1 MQFSPVFVSALYTPL
16 EQFDNVSWLRHRVA
30 ERVEPYAL
38 SLLPTEFDPVALVSA
53 STLTSRLPFGAGT
66 GLITILLVLAA
77 IVRFLPTGTIAGTT
91 GKTTLTGIIAA
102 YLPGVSHTVL
112 AAVLLLATGG
122 FVTI

>member
-1 MQFSPVFVSALYTPL
+1 MV
-16 EQFDNVSWLRHRVA
+16 
-30 ERVEPYAL
+30 ERVEPYAF

-66 GLITILLVLAA
+66 GLITILLVLAT
-77 IVRFLPTGTIAGTT
+77 IVRFVPAGTINGTT
-91 GKTTLTGIIAA
+91 GKTTLTGIIVS

-122 FVTI
+122 FLTI